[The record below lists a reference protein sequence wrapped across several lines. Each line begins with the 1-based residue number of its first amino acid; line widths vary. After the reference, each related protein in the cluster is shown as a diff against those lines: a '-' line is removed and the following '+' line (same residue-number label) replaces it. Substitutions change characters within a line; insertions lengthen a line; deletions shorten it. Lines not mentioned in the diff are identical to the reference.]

1 MKSSLRLI
9 TRKIRLHI
17 PQLAG
22 LMLLLVVGV
31 CFFVTLFTIVLRYEE
46 TAEQYFIDYSYADVT
61 FYGSF
66 NDENVRILSEQ
77 YGVLSAQGRMVRDF
91 REGERIYRVIS

>member
-1 MKSSLRLI
+1 MVMNTRFRLVL
-9 TRKIRLHI
+9 RKIRLHI
-17 PQLAG
+17 PQLMG

-46 TAEQYFIDYSYADVT
+46 TAEQYFIDHAYADVT

-66 NDENVRILSEQ
+66 NDESVRVLAGQ
-77 YGVLSAQGRMVRDF
+77 RGVHAAHGASTAAVLQAL
-91 REGERIYRVIS
+91 